1 MKAKKNYM
9 ILLLAA
15 ALFLTGCSIQTV
27 DKMYLLPKRT
37 EQYNNLQSAI
47 DEAMDGLEYSAPRAG
62 ENQQT
67 VQMVDL
73 DGDGL
78 QEHLVYAKGASE
90 RPLRILIF
98 RGQGEEYVLSDI
110 IESNG
115 TAYDQVEY
123 VQMDGVGG
131 AEIVVG
137 RQLDG
142 QTLGAVSV
150 YTFSNGAA
158 EQLVSSSYRK
168 FLTIDIDAN
177 GLTELFVLRPGQTE
191 TDRGIAEFYA
201 MENDTVQRSNEV
213 SMSEPA
219 DKLKRVLVGTLHGGQ
234 PAVYIAS
241 TVGDT
246 AIITDVYVFVDGLL
260 TNVTFSSESGTS
272 VQTMRNYYVY
282 ADDIDND
289 GVVELPMLMNMKSL
303 DELQSTERQDLI
315 RWYAMEA
322 DGSEVDKMYTYHNF
336 VSGWYFQLDSQWAPR
351 LSVRNVANA
360 YEFYLW
366 DEDFTSARRLLTIY
380 ALTGQNREEQAMADN
395 RFVVYKTEQF
405 LYAASLEPVA
415 LENQIN
421 QESIIRRFHLIHQD
435 WKTGET

>member
-1 MKAKKNYM
+1 MKVKQKC
-9 ILLLAA
+9 IWLLLAA
-15 ALFLTGCSIQTV
+15 VLLLSGCSVQTV

-37 EQYNNLQSAI
+37 EQYNDLQSAI
-47 DEAMDGLEYSAPRAG
+47 DQAMEGLEYNAPRAG

-73 DGDGL
+73 DGDGM
-78 QEHLVYAKGASE
+78 QEYLVFAKGTSE
-90 RPLRILIF
+90 RPLRILVF
-98 RGQGEEYVLSDI
+98 RSRDGSYILSDT

-115 TAYDQVEY
+115 TSYDQVEY
-123 VQMDGVGG
+123 VQMDGTGG
-131 AEIVVG
+131 VEIVVG

-142 QTLGAVSV
+142 QTMGNVSV
-150 YTFSNGAA
+150 YSFSGGTA
-158 EQLVSSSYRK
+158 EQLLSSSYRK
-168 FLTIDIDAN
+168 FLTVDMDAD
-177 GLTELFVLRPGQTE
+177 GVTELFILRPGQME
-191 TDRGIAEFYA
+191 TDRGIAEFY
-201 MENDTVQRSNEV
+201 TVRDGTVSRSNEV
-213 SMSEPA
+213 NMSEPA

-241 TVGDT
+241 AVGDT
-246 AIITDVYVFVDGLL
+246 AIITDVYALVDELL
-260 TNVTFSSESGTS
+260 TNVTFSNESGTS
-272 VQTMRNYYVY
+272 IQTMRNYYVY

-289 GVVELPMLMNMKSL
+289 GVVELPMLMNMKTL
-303 DELQSTERQDLI
+303 DEPRAGERQDLI

-322 DGSEVDKMYTYHNF
+322 DGNEVDKMYTYHNF
-336 VSGWYFQLDSQWAPR
+336 VAGWYFQLDSVWAPR
-351 LSVRNVANA
+351 LSVRNIGNA

-366 DEDFTSARRLLTIY
+366 DEDYTSARRLLTIY
-380 ALTGQNREEQAMADN
+380 ALTGQNREEQAMLDN

-405 LYAASLEPVA
+405 LYAASLEPAA